1 MVTIKDVAAYVLQK
15 TGRITTMK
23 LQKLVYYSQAWHVT
37 WTDKKLFN
45 EQFQAWANGPVAP
58 ALFDAH
64 RGQYMI
70 SGMPEGDPTALNSS
84 QRATVDAI
92 VRDYGSLSG
101 AALSALTHSEP
112 PWLDARG
119 HLPSAASSSTPI
131 TTKAMKRYY
140 GSLDDSNAESVA
152 DLTWPTSINW

>member
-1 MVTIKDVAAYVLQK
+1 
-15 TGRITTMK
+15 
-23 LQKLVYYSQAWHVT
+23 
-37 WTDKKLFN
+37 
-45 EQFQAWANGPVAP
+45 
-58 ALFDAH
+58 
-64 RGQYMI
+64 MI